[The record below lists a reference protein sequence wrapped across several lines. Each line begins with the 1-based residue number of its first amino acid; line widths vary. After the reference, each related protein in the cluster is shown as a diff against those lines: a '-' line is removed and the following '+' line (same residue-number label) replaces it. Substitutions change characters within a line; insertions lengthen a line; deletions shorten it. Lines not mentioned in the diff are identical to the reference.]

1 MIKDENTE
9 IPLGQIQL
17 DPLFAKQ
24 KRATIDQ
31 SSTFEIQ
38 DQAAFGQF
46 TAAMITQPSFTWRL
60 KSEQLRVNALKFP
73 VAKGLHFDKQ
83 VTLNGINNFDG
94 NVKLKEFQVTRFF
107 TDQSCRLIRLT

>member
-1 MIKDENTE
+1 M
-9 IPLGQIQL
+9 

-107 TDQSCRLIRLT
+107 TDQSCRLMRLTYSLATQ